1 MSQFNFLATLGLAPE
16 RADSIR
22 RLALRAFLTLLV
34 INAAIAIAAII
45 GVSDGDDT
53 QWRVLG
59 TSAVVTAASLVVAAN
74 AGAIERRRLGST
86 PLLSAI
92 VACVGFAGVIWGIWD
107 SNLESEWFWKTIGVF
122 VTIGVTGT
130 YVSMISLPR
139 LRQPWPLAQILAAAS
154 AAAIAVMVV
163 VSIITETDAGGLEA
177 YAVLAVLLATSS
189 IVVAVGARVASV
201 EIASAVDS
209 PSAATIRNCPICGS
223 AVEAGSSGVEH
234 TCAACGTSYKVLITE
249 QATT

>member
-1 MSQFNFLATLGLAPE
+1 MSQFNFLATLGLAPG

-53 QWRVLG
+53 QWR
-59 TSAVVTAASLVVAAN
+59 AVVTAASLVVAAN

-139 LRQPWPLAQILAAAS
+139 LRQPWIVRAPQPFATVQS
-154 AAAIAVMVV
+154 A
-163 VSIITETDAGGLEA
+163 
-177 YAVLAVLLATSS
+177 
-189 IVVAVGARVASV
+189 GARSKPAHL
-201 EIASAVDS
+201 ALNTRAQ
-209 PSAATIRNCPICGS
+209 PAAP
-223 AVEAGSSGVEH
+223 
-234 TCAACGTSYKVLITE
+234 
-249 QATT
+249 ATRS